1 VNDMSFL
8 KSFVF
13 LLVLFVFVSVVSVF
27 EASAL
32 SEDVAA
38 LAIEEA
44 EGVVAS
50 AYEAV
55 LEAEEAGANISV
67 LVARLNDAGEDLAQ
81 AHVSYRV
88 GDFEGAARFADL
100 CREIGEG
107 VRVEALGLRNLAVL
121 EAVQRFWWTMTMSI
135 MSAVTILCLS
145 LLGWRIFKRRYFRRV
160 LGMRPKVV
168 SSES

>member
-1 VNDMSFL
+1 MSVL

-13 LLVLFVFVSVVSVF
+13 LLVLLVFVSAVSVF

-44 EGVVAS
+44 EGVMAS

-55 LEAEEAGANISV
+55 LKAEGAGANVSV
-67 LVARLNDAGEDLAQ
+67 LVTRLNDAGDDLAQ

-107 VRVEALGLRNLAVL
+107 VRVEALGLRDLAVA
-121 EAVQRFWWTMTMSI
+121 EAGQRFRWTMTGSI
-135 MSAVTILCLS
+135 VGVVAIAFLS
-145 LLGWRIFKRRYFRRV
+145 FLGWNVFKRRYYRRV
-160 LGMRPKVV
+160 LGMRPEVV
-168 SSES
+168 TCEP